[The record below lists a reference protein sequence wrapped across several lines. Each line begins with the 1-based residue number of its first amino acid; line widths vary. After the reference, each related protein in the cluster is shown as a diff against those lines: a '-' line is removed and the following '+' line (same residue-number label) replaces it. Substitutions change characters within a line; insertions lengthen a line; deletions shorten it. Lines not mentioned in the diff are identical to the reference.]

1 MGRMSDAEKQ
11 RIELTPDANG
21 SGSLHQE
28 SLQAGI
34 TRHDEIRVPVVA
46 TVENAACDRALGSD
60 DPFEQSRAFFRY
72 SIIRTAVERLNR
84 MISRNRAEQAF
95 KRCRRQIGV
104 ADADDPLALS
114 AEERETIEQRP
125 VRLE

>member
-34 TRHDEIRVPVVA
+34 TRHDEIRMPVVA
-46 TVENAACDRALGSD
+46 TVENAARNRALGSD
-60 DPFEQSRAFFRY
+60 DLFEQSRAFFV
-72 SIIRTAVERLNR
+72 T
-84 MISRNRAEQAF
+84 
-95 KRCRRQIGV
+95 
-104 ADADDPLALS
+104 PLSEL
-114 AEERETIEQRP
+114 
-125 VRLE
+125 L